1 MAPNNNAGG
10 RTPVHHSV
18 VLANYNGA
26 EFLEQAIR
34 SVLAQERVSFELIL
48 VDDGSTDGSLSIM
61 QDFAR
66 RYPELVRVE
75 VHTENRGQGAGFN
88 TGCSAA
94 RGALVSFIDS
104 DDVWY
109 PDKLK
114 HVEEVF
120 ALNPAAVLHHHN
132 MDILRDGVHT
142 GTQVVDM
149 MAMGDIAARW
159 RRTKCHPKFLPRFAP
174 TTALSLPL
182 AVLRKIG
189 PCPEVRVCADMWLTF
204 APLGFGPV
212 SASLVSKAAYRVHG
226 SNNYF
231 GGSVDIW
238 DLLFGQLAPPMEAM
252 FQRAGIDPYLPD
264 SRLFPVERGVPT
276 MVDRLLDLSL
286 RKVIGRIHGR
296 SKH

>member
-1 MAPNNNAGG
+1 
-10 RTPVHHSV
+10 V

-26 EFLEQAIR
+26 EFLEHAIE
-34 SVLAQERVSFELIL
+34 SVLVQQGAPFELIL
-48 VDDGSTDGSLSIM
+48 IDDGSTDGSLNVM
-61 QDFAR
+61 RETAR
-66 RYPELVRVE
+66 LHPETVAVIDHGR
-75 VHTENRGQGAGFN
+75 NRGQGAGFN
-88 TGCSAA
+88 SGIQAA
-94 RGALVSFIDS
+94 RGTLVSFIDS

-114 HVEEVF
+114 QVEEAF
-120 ALNPAAVLHHHN
+120 ALNPGAVLHHHN
-132 MDILRDGVHT
+132 MDILREGTTT
-142 GTQVVDM
+142 GAQVVDM

-159 RRTKCHPKFLPRFAP
+159 RRTKCHPQFLPRFAP

-212 SASLVSKAAYRVHG
+212 SASLVSKAAYRVHD

-231 GGSVDIW
+231 GGSMDIW
-238 DLLFGQLAPPMEAM
+238 DLLFSQLAPPMQAM
-252 FQRAGIDPYLPD
+252 FQRTGVTPYLPD
-264 SRLFPVERGVPT
+264 PGSFPVERGVPT
-276 MVDRLLDLSL
+276 MTDRLLDLSF
-286 RKVIGRIHGR
+286 RKVLARFNGR